1 MKFLARIYHGLL
13 SFLSAAGMI
22 GYIAAVTVQV
32 FSRTFLPTVPSW
44 TEEAA
49 RYLFIYSV
57 AFGAGIVALKDEYA
71 RVDILTSR
79 FTPGFRKAYELAVCV
94 LLLAFDVYLAFFSIP
109 KFVFLKF
116 RMVSTAM
123 QIPMQMIN
131 FSVLLF
137 VILQSAAYVLKI
149 TFIFTGVDVAEL
161 LGGVK
166 SELEKIEEGLGIEKP
181 LMETGGKDGA
191 SSLLGHAA
199 ASEVVQ

>member
-1 MKFLARIYHGLL
+1 MKILAKIYHWVL
-13 SFLSAAGMI
+13 SVLAAAGMI
-22 GYIAAVTVQV
+22 GYIAAVVVQV

-71 RVDILTSR
+71 RVDVLSSH
-79 FTPGFRKAYELAVCV
+79 FPPGFKKTYELAVCV
-94 LLLAFDVYLAFFSIP
+94 LLLAFDIYLAVYSIP

-137 VILQSAAYVLKI
+137 VILQSAAYVMKI
-149 TFIFTGVDVAEL
+149 IFILMGVDVVKL
-161 LGGVK
+161 LDGAK
-166 SELEKIEEGLGIEKP
+166 TELEKIEQELGIAETSLNEK
-181 LMETGGKDGA
+181 GA
-191 SSLLGHAA
+191 AI
-199 ASEVVQ
+199 Q

>member
-1 MKFLARIYHGLL
+1 MRFLAKIYHWLL
-13 SFLSAAGMI
+13 SFLSTAGMI

-71 RVDILTSR
+71 RVDILTSH
-79 FTPGFRKAYELAVCV
+79 FSTGFRKIYELAVCA
-94 LLLAFDVYLAFFSIP
+94 LLLAFDVYLAFYSIP

-123 QIPMQMIN
+123 EIPMQMIN

-137 VILQSAAYVLKI
+137 VILQSAAFVLKI
-149 TFIFTGVDVAEL
+149 VFILTDVDAGKL
-161 LGGVK
+161 LGGAK
-166 SELEKIEEGLGIEKP
+166 SELEKIEAGLGIEEIK
-181 LMETGGKDGA
+181 GA
-191 SSLLGHAA
+191 
-199 ASEVVQ
+199 VQ

>member
-1 MKFLARIYHGLL
+1 MSLLKLFVRIYQWLL
-13 SFLSAAGMI
+13 SASAAAGMI
-22 GYIAAVTVQV
+22 GYLAAVVIQV

-71 RVDILTSR
+71 RVDIVTSH
-79 FTPGFRKAYELAVCV
+79 FSGGFKKVYELAVCV
-94 LLLAFDVYLAFFSIP
+94 LLLAFDIYLAVYSIP

-123 QIPMQMIN
+123 EIPMPFIN

-137 VILQSAAYVLKI
+137 VILQAVSYALRILFILTSVDCKTLSDKEAA
-149 TFIFTGVDVAEL
+149 
-161 LGGVK
+161 
-166 SELEKIEEGLGIEKP
+166 
-181 LMETGGKDGA
+181 
-191 SSLLGHAA
+191 
-199 ASEVVQ
+199 Q

>member
-1 MKFLARIYHGLL
+1 MKFLAKIYHLIL
-13 SFLSAAGMI
+13 SFLSAAGMT
-22 GYIAAVTVQV
+22 GYIVAVTVQV

-71 RVDILTSR
+71 RVDIITSH
-79 FTPGFRKAYELAVCV
+79 FGPGFKRLYELMVCV
-94 LLLAFDVYLAFFSIP
+94 LLLAFDVYLAVYSIP

-123 QIPMQMIN
+123 EIPMQMIN

-137 VILQSAAYVLKI
+137 VILQSAA
-149 TFIFTGVDVAEL
+149 FILRIFFIMTGVDVVEL
-161 LGGVK
+161 LGGPENDLK
-166 SELEKIEEGLGIEKP
+166 KIEEELGIEEAV
-181 LMETGGKDGA
+181 L
-191 SSLLGHAA
+191 
-199 ASEVVQ
+199 

>member
-1 MKFLARIYHGLL
+1 MKFLAKVYHWLL

-22 GYIAAVTVQV
+22 GYIAAVAVQV

-57 AFGAGIVALKDEYA
+57 AVGAGVVALKDEYA
-71 RVDILTSR
+71 RVDI
-79 FTPGFRKAYELAVCV
+79 FTARLSGDARQIYEIVCCF
-94 LLLAFDVYLAFFSIP
+94 LLLAFDLYLIVHSIP

-123 QIPMQMIN
+123 QIPMQFIN

-137 VILQSAAYVLKI
+137 AVLQAVAYILNILFLSMGLDPKRLYKN
-149 TFIFTGVDVAEL
+149 
-161 LGGVK
+161 
-166 SELEKIEEGLGIEKP
+166 EG
-181 LMETGGKDGA
+181 
-191 SSLLGHAA
+191 A
-199 ASEVVQ
+199 AS

>member
-1 MKFLARIYHGLL
+1 MKFLAKVYYWLL

-22 GYIAAVTVQV
+22 GYIAAVVVQV

-79 FTPGFRKAYELAVCV
+79 FNPSFKKVYEAAVCV
-94 LLLAFDVYLAFFSIP
+94 LLLAFDVYLAIYSIP

-116 RMVSTAM
+116 RMLSTAM
-123 QIPMQMIN
+123 QIPMQAIN
-131 FSVLLF
+131 FSILLF
-137 VILQSAAYVLKI
+137 VILQAVAYSLKI
-149 TFIFTGVDVAEL
+149 FFILAGTDVAKM
-161 LGGVK
+161 LGAPRD
-166 SELEKIEEGLGIEKP
+166 ELEKIEEGLGIVPGE
-181 LMETGGKDGA
+181 KDGA
-191 SSLLGHAA
+191 SSLREHSCC
-199 ASEVVQ
+199 ASEVVS